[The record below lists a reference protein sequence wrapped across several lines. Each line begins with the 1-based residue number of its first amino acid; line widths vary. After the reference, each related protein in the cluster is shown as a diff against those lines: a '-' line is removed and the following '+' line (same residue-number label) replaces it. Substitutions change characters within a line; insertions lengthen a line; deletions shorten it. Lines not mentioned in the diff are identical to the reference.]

1 LEEKVLKEG
10 ADNEKSS
17 GSESDDE
24 DNAHGEDVQKN
35 EEFKIHDSLCVRHRK
50 KLGYKKIKIL
60 KF

>member
-24 DNAHGEDVQKN
+24 DNAHGEDVQRN
-35 EEFKIHDSLCVRHRK
+35 EEFEAHDSLCVRHRR
-50 KLGYKKIKIL
+50 KLGYKNTF
-60 KF
+60 KFRF